1 MDRTWTVVGVGG
13 SPRVPLSGIPGE
25 EDQVGPCEQLD
36 ALSPFNP
43 LSEIRQKEGKSMD
56 RPHHLHP
63 VGTTRLPQ
71 GRLRH
76 PGNQSG
82 DLRGGGLPCG
92 GCQRFESAY
101 LQLVNLA
108 DTKLYDSTQFFRF
121 GGSIYYLSFMDVD
134 KIHPFSSTLGW
145 HNLKMKGEVQ
155 TRKGLR
161 WIPRHPETRK
171 GVVSDEMLRGV
182 ENKHRSGDSRIG

>member
-1 MDRTWTVVGVGG
+1 MGAGLKKDLRVSSVGPGGSLNAFFFLLIGVLSQRLAMTVVGVGG
-13 SPRVPLSGIPGE
+13 SPKVPLSGIPGE

-76 PGNQSG
+76 PGVT
-82 DLRGGGLPCG
+82 D
-92 GCQRFESAY
+92 
-101 LQLVNLA
+101 
-108 DTKLYDSTQFFRF
+108 
-121 GGSIYYLSFMDVD
+121 
-134 KIHPFSSTLGW
+134 
-145 HNLKMKGEVQ
+145 
-155 TRKGLR
+155 
-161 WIPRHPETRK
+161 
-171 GVVSDEMLRGV
+171 
-182 ENKHRSGDSRIG
+182 

>member
-13 SPRVPLSGIPGE
+13 SPRVPSSGIPGE

-43 LSEIRQKEGKSMD
+43 LSEMRQKEGKSMD

-63 VGTTRLPQ
+63 VGTTRSPQ

-76 PGNQSG
+76 PGSG

-121 GGSIYYLSFMDVD
+121 GGSIYDFSFMDVD

-145 HNLKMKGEVQ
+145 Q
-155 TRKGLR
+155 A
-161 WIPRHPETRK
+161 
-171 GVVSDEMLRGV
+171 
-182 ENKHRSGDSRIG
+182 